1 MRLGI
6 VLTARCNATCA
17 HCSKSYGPHRTE
29 HLGLD
34 EILRMMNEAADI
46 ADSEPLA
53 FDLTGGE
60 PFLDFDLLADVVS
73 HGSRLG
79 AEVTCVTNAFWAR
92 SDEIAKFKISR
103 LKECGLTWLCVSAS
117 RFHQEFVDLRRVRRA
132 LEAAIAAGIQTELK
146 GAITKID
153 FEAGG
158 ALSEWKGVLKAT
170 RISIF
175 PVLPYLRE
183 GETLPEHE
191 YYRELGLPYQRCPG
205 DMVCVAFDGIARSCC
220 TVGHEDAF
228 LVIGNTRRE
237 SLREIHSTL
246 MHAAKQR
253 ILREMGPVEF
263 ARAAIKVGFG
273 NKLRREY
280 AGPCDLCLHIQSD
293 PQLRQVAED
302 TSVAM
307 DQD

>member
-6 VLTARCNATCA
+6 VLTARCNAACT
-17 HCSKSYGPHRTE
+17 HCSKSYGPLRTE
-29 HLGLD
+29 SLGVN
-34 EILRMMNEAADI
+34 EVLRIMDEAAEV

-60 PFLDFDLLADVVS
+60 PFLDFDLLVDVVS

-92 SDEIAKFKISR
+92 SDEIARLKISR
-103 LKECGLTWLCVSAS
+103 LKECGLTWLCVSVS

-132 LEAAIAAGIQTELK
+132 LDAAMAFGIQTELK
-146 GAITKID
+146 GAISRRD
-153 FEAGG
+153 LEPEGV
-158 ALSEWKGVLKAT
+158 LSKWKGVLKAT
-170 RISIF
+170 RISVF
-175 PVLPYLRE
+175 PVLPYIRE
-183 GETLPEHE
+183 GELLPEHE

-205 DMVCVAFDGIARSCC
+205 DMVCVAFDGMARSCC

-237 SLREIHSTL
+237 SVREIHSTL
-246 MHAAKQR
+246 MRAAKQR
-253 ILREMGPVEF
+253 ILRERGPVEF
-263 ARAAIKVGFG
+263 ARAAIKLGLG

-293 PQLRQVAED
+293 PQLRQVAEEMA
-302 TSVAM
+302 VAM
-307 DQD
+307 DQE